1 MPRLTRL
8 GKTLPLLALL
18 LAGPAWGE
26 DALRFDLTVGQH
38 QNLFLRDGPVS
49 AHLVAGAGRIVVAF
63 PAGNAGIGIWTDN
76 KAAITAGPLSPVTI
90 QDARGRP
97 LHGIET
103 TVEIAAQ
110 SLTLRQTILSG
121 IRTLRDYQHSS
132 TRQPLVETAPVI
144 AGGDVRWQRDRLD
157 GAPGLMLALSLR
169 NGTATAN
176 PDGTVTLTTT
186 DPALRLTLT
195 AASGEPPLTPI
206 ALSDLLNDEAA
217 PDPKARQVLDFLSY
231 REKLM
236 AGSWAYNTYFGR
248 DTLMS
253 LRLLMPVLQPAA
265 IEAGLGA
272 VLERLSPDGDVAHE
286 EDVGEFAVLRHRL
299 EQSRDSADPIFDYK
313 MVDDDLMPAPILAD
327 FLTSIPAR
335 DAQLFLARRTP
346 AGDAYGTLLA
356 RNLSFVLA
364 RTAAFAA
371 DPVAT
376 NLIPLP
382 AGQKVGDWRDSQEG
396 LAGGRYSYSVNAV
409 LAPAVLAAITR
420 LHKSGLLNPYARDLS
435 RAETLA
441 KVWTDKAP
449 ALFAVTVPAAEAQA
463 AATRFAAELGLPA
476 TTLPP
481 GPLWF
486 DALALDD
493 AGRPLPVMH
502 SDTGFALLFRDL
514 SPDALDRAVTPLLHR
529 LPAGLMTDAGM
540 VVANAAW
547 APAPIRAEFG
557 PGYYHGA
564 VIWSWQQALMAA
576 GLERQLA
583 RTDLPAATRTRL
595 RAAQRALWDAIRAV
609 PADQRTSELWSW
621 AYQDGRFTY
630 RPFGQG
636 GGDQTESN
644 AAQLWSTVYLAVKP
658 PAL

>member
-1 MPRLTRL
+1 MRRLTRL

-18 LAGPAWGE
+18 LAGPAWGQ

-49 AHLVAGAGRIVVAF
+49 AHLVAGAGRILVAF
-63 PAGNAGIGIWTDN
+63 PAGNAGIGLWTDIQ
-76 KAAITAGPLSPVTI
+76 AAITAGTLSPITI
-90 QDARGRP
+90 PDARGRP

-103 TVEIAAQ
+103 TVTVAA
-110 SLTLRQTILSG
+110 SRLTIRHTILSS
-121 IRTLRDYQHSS
+121 IRTLRDFQHSS
-132 TRQPLVETAPVI
+132 ARQPLVDTAPTLDGSSVL
-144 AGGDVRWQRDRLD
+144 WQRDRLD
-157 GAPGLMLALSLR
+157 GAPGFLLSITPL

-176 PDGTVTLTTT
+176 PDGTITLTTP
-186 DPALRLTLT
+186 DPVLRLTLT
-195 AASGEPPLTPI
+195 AVSGEVPLTPI
-206 ALSDLLNDEAA
+206 ALSDLLTDEAA
-217 PDPKARQVLDFLSY
+217 PDQKARQVLDFLSY

-253 LRLLMPVLQPAA
+253 LRLLMPVLKPAA

-272 VLERLSPDGDVAHE
+272 VLERLSPTGDIAHE
-286 EDVGEFAVLRHRL
+286 EDVGEFAILRHRL
-299 EQSRDSADPIFDYK
+299 EQGSSSADPLFDYK
-313 MVDDDLMPAPILAD
+313 MVDDDLMLAPILAD
-327 FLTSIPAR
+327 YFSRIPAR
-335 DAQLFLARRTP
+335 DAQLFLARRTQSGE
-346 AGDAYGTLLA
+346 AFGTLLA

-364 RTAAFAA
+364 RAQAFAA

-382 AGQKVGDWRDSQEG
+382 AGHKVGDWRDSQEG
-396 LAGGRYSYSVNAV
+396 LAGGCYSYSVNAV
-409 LAPAVLAAITR
+409 LAPAALNAITQ
-420 LHKSGLLNPYARDLS
+420 LDKSGLLYPYSRDLS
-435 RAETLA
+435 RAAPLA

-449 ALFAVTVPAAEAQA
+449 ALFAVTIQADEAQA
-463 AATRFAAELGLPA
+463 ATTRFAAELGIQTAPLPA
-476 TTLPP
+476 
-481 GPLWF
+481 GPVRF

-493 AGRPLPVMH
+493 AGTPLPVMH
-502 SDTGFALLFRDL
+502 SDTGFALLFL
-514 SPDALDRAVTPLLHR
+514 NPDAATLDRAITPLLHR

-547 APAPIRAEFG
+547 ATAPVRAEFG
-557 PGYYHGA
+557 PGSYHGA

-595 RAAQRALWDAIRAV
+595 HAAQRALWQAIRAM

-621 AYQDGRFTY
+621 TYRDGRFTV

-644 AAQLWSTVYLAVKP
+644 AAQLWSTVYLAIKP

>member
-63 PAGNAGIGIWTDN
+63 PAGNAGIGLWTDT

-90 QDARGRP
+90 PDAQGRP

-110 SLTLRQTILSG
+110 SLTLRQTILSSV
-121 IRTLRDYQHSS
+121 RVLRDFQHSS
-132 TRQPLVETAPVI
+132 TRQPLVDTTPTLDDTTI
-144 AGGDVRWQRDRLD
+144 SWRRDRLD
-157 GAPGLMLALSLR
+157 GAPGFLLTVTPL
-169 NGTATAN
+169 NGTAIAN
-176 PDGTVTLTTT
+176 PDGTVTFSTAA
-186 DPALRLTLT
+186 PALRLTLT
-195 AASGEPPLTPI
+195 AASGETPLTPI
-206 ALSDLLNDEAA
+206 ALSDLLTDRAA
-217 PDPKARQVLDFLSY
+217 PDTKARQVLDFLSY

-253 LRLLMPVLQPAA
+253 LRLLMPVLKPAA

-272 VLERLSPDGDVAHE
+272 VLERLSPIGDVAHE

-299 EQSRDSADPIFDYK
+299 EQGSSSAAPLFDYK
-313 MVDDDLMPAPILAD
+313 MVDDDLMLAPILAEY
-327 FLTSIPAR
+327 LGRIPAR

-346 AGDAYGTLLA
+346 SGDAYGTLLA

-364 RTAAFAA
+364 RAQAFASNL
-371 DPVAT
+371 VAS

-409 LAPAVLAAITR
+409 LAPAALNAIAR
-420 LHKSGLLNPYARDLS
+420 LHTSGLLYPYARDLS
-435 RAETLA
+435 RAELLA
-441 KVWTDKAP
+441 KVWADKAP
-449 ALFAVTVPAAEAQA
+449 DLFTVTISATEAQTA
-463 AATRFAAELGLPA
+463 AARFAAELGIPVAALPA
-476 TTLPP
+476 
-481 GPLWF
+481 GPLSF

-493 AGRPLPVMH
+493 AGTPLPVMH
-502 SDTGFALLFRDL
+502 SDTGFALLFL
-514 SPDALDRAVTPLLHR
+514 TPDAATLDRAITPLLHR
-529 LPAGLMTDAGM
+529 LPAGLMSDAGM

-583 RTDLPAATRTRL
+583 RTDLPAATRARL
-595 RAAQRALWDAIRAV
+595 RSAQRALWQAIRAV

-621 AYQDGRFTY
+621 AYGDGRFSY

>member
-8 GKTLPLLALL
+8 GTALPLLALL

-63 PAGNAGIGIWTDN
+63 PAGNAGIGLWTDA

-90 QDARGRP
+90 PDTQGRP

-110 SLTLRQTILSG
+110 TLTIRHTILSS
-121 IRTLRDYQHSS
+121 IRILRDFQHSA
-132 TRQPLVETAPVI
+132 TRQPLVDTTPTLK
-144 AGGDVRWQRDRLD
+144 GGTILWQRDRLD
-157 GAPGLMLALSLR
+157 GTPGFLLSITPL
-169 NGTATAN
+169 NGTATTN
-176 PDGTVTLTTT
+176 PDGTITLTSP

-195 AASGEPPLTPI
+195 AASGETPLTPI
-206 ALSDLLNDEAA
+206 ALSDLLTDAAA
-217 PDPKARQVLDFLSY
+217 PDQKARQVLDFLSY

-253 LRLLMPVLQPAA
+253 LRLLMPVLKPAA

-286 EDVGEFAVLRHRL
+286 EDVGEFALLRHRL
-299 EQSRDSADPIFDYK
+299 EQGSDSAAPIFDYK
-313 MVDDDLMPAPILAD
+313 MVDDDLMLAPILAD
-327 FLTSIPAR
+327 YFSRIPAR
-335 DAQLFLARRTP
+335 DAQLFLAKRTQS
-346 AGDAYGTLLA
+346 GEAYGTLLA

-364 RTAAFAA
+364 RAQAFAA
-371 DPVAT
+371 NPVAT

-382 AGQKVGDWRDSQEG
+382 AGHKVGDWRDSQEG

-409 LAPAVLAAITR
+409 LAPAALAAITR
-420 LHKSGLLNPYARDLS
+420 LHTSGLMAPYTSDLS
-435 RAETLA
+435 HAEAMA

-449 ALFAVTVPAAEAQA
+449 ALFAITIPADQAQA
-463 AATRFAAELGLPA
+463 ATTRFATELGIA
-476 TTLPP
+476 TAPLPP
-481 GPLWF
+481 GPLRF

-493 AGRPLPVMH
+493 EGRPLPVMH
-502 SDTGFALLFRDL
+502 SDTGFALLFL
-514 SPDALDRAVTPLLHR
+514 NPDAATLDRAITPLLHR
-529 LPAGLMTDAGM
+529 LPAGLMTDTGM

-557 PGYYHGA
+557 PFYYHGA

-576 GLERQLA
+576 GLERQLG

-595 RAAQRALWDAIRAV
+595 QSAQRALWQAIRAV

-621 AYQDGRFTY
+621 TYSDGRFSY

-658 PAL
+658 PTL

>member
-63 PAGNAGIGIWTDN
+63 PAGNAGIGLWTDT
-76 KAAITAGPLSPVTI
+76 KAAITATALSPLTI
-90 QDARGRP
+90 PDTRGRP
-97 LHGIET
+97 LHGIKT
-103 TVEIAAQ
+103 TLEIATPT
-110 SLTLRQTILSG
+110 LTLRQTILSS

-132 TRQPLVETAPVI
+132 TRQPLVKTTPTI
-144 AGGDVRWQRDRLD
+144 DGTTVRWQRDRLD
-157 GAPGLMLALSLR
+157 GAPGFLLVLTLL

-176 PDGTVTLTTT
+176 PDGTITLTTP
-186 DPALRLTLT
+186 DPALRLNLT
-195 AASGEPPLTPI
+195 AASGETPLTPI
-206 ALSDLLNDEAA
+206 ALSDVLTEKAA
-217 PDPKARQVLDFLSY
+217 PDAKARQVLDFLSY

-253 LRLLMPVLQPAA
+253 LRLLMPVLKPAA

-272 VLERLSPDGDVAHE
+272 VLERLSPTGDVAHE

-299 EQSRDSADPIFDYK
+299 ERDSDSADPIFDYK
-313 MVDDDLMPAPILAD
+313 MVDDDLMLTPILAD
-327 FLTSIPAR
+327 YLESIPAR

-346 AGDAYGTLLA
+346 SGDAYGTLLA

-364 RTAAFAA
+364 RAQAFAA

-396 LAGGRYSYSVNAV
+396 LASGRYSYSVNAV
-409 LAPAVLAAITR
+409 LAPAALNAIAR
-420 LHKSGLLNPYARDLS
+420 LHKSGLIYPYTRDLS
-435 RAETLA
+435 QSEPLA
-441 KVWTDKAP
+441 RVWADKAP
-449 ALFAVTVPAAEAQA
+449 ALFAVTIQATQAQA
-463 AATRFAAELGLPA
+463 ATTRYAAELGIPTPPLPQ
-476 TTLPP
+476 
-481 GPLWF
+481 GPLHF

-502 SDTGFALLFRDL
+502 SDTGFALLFL
-514 SPDALDRAVTPLLHR
+514 TPDAATLDRAIAPLLHR
-529 LPAGLMTDAGM
+529 LPVGLMTDAGM

-595 RAAQRALWDAIRAV
+595 QSAQRALWQAIRAV

-621 AYQDGRFTY
+621 AYGDGRFTY

>member
-1 MPRLTRL
+1 MPRLIRL
-8 GKTLPLLALL
+8 GKSLPLLALL
-18 LAGPAWGE
+18 LAGPAKGE
-26 DALRFDLTVGQH
+26 DTLRFDLTVGQH

-63 PAGNAGIGIWTDN
+63 PAGNAGIGLWTDSQ
-76 KAAITAGPLSPVTI
+76 AAMTTGPLSPLTI
-90 QDARGRP
+90 PDTQGRP

-103 TVEIAAQ
+103 TVTVAAQ
-110 SLTLRQTILSG
+110 SLTLRHTILSS
-121 IRTLRDYQHSS
+121 IRVLRDFQHSS
-132 TRQPLVETAPVI
+132 TRQPLVETTPTLNGTTI
-144 AGGDVRWQRDRLD
+144 SWQRDRLD
-157 GAPGLMLALSLR
+157 GAPGFLLTLTPL

-176 PDGTVTLTTT
+176 PDGTVTLSAAA
-186 DPALRLTLT
+186 PALRLKLT
-195 AASGEPPLTPI
+195 AASGETPLTPI
-206 ALSDLLNDEAA
+206 ALSDLLTDKAA
-217 PDPKARQVLDFLSY
+217 PDTKARQVLDFLSY

-253 LRLLMPVLQPAA
+253 LRLLMPVLKPAA

-272 VLERLSPDGDVAHE
+272 VLERLSPTGDVAHE

-299 EQSRDSADPIFDYK
+299 ERDSDSADPIFDYK
-313 MVDDDLMPAPILAD
+313 MVDDDLMLAPILAD
-327 FLTSIPAR
+327 YLESIPAR
-335 DAQLFLARRTP
+335 EAQLFLARRTP
-346 AGDAYGTLLA
+346 SGDAYGTLLA

-364 RTAAFAA
+364 RAQAFAA

-409 LAPAVLAAITR
+409 LAPAALTAITR
-420 LHKSGLLNPYARDLS
+420 LHKSGLLYPYTRDLT
-435 RAETLA
+435 RADALA
-441 KVWTDKAP
+441 TVWTDKAP
-449 ALFAVTVPAAEAQA
+449 ALFAVTIPADQAQA
-463 AATRFAAELGLPA
+463 ATTRFAAELGIDAAP
-476 TTLPP
+476 LPP
-481 GPLWF
+481 GPFSF
-486 DALALDD
+486 DALSLD
-493 AGRPLPVMH
+493 ASGKPLPVMH
-502 SDTGFALLFRDL
+502 SDTGFALLFL
-514 SPDALDRAVTPLLHR
+514 SPDAATLDRAIAPLLHR

-557 PGYYHGA
+557 PFYYHGA

-583 RTDLPAATRTRL
+583 RIDLPAATRTRL
-595 RAAQRALWDAIRAV
+595 QSAQRALWQAIRAV

-621 AYQDGRFTY
+621 AYGDDRFTY

>member
-1 MPRLTRL
+1 MHRLTRL

-63 PAGNAGIGIWTDN
+63 PAGNAGIGLWTDSQ
-76 KAAITAGPLSPVTI
+76 AAITAGPLSPITI
-90 QDARGRP
+90 PDIRGRP
-97 LHGIET
+97 LHGVET

-110 SLTLRQTILSG
+110 SLTIRKTILSS
-121 IRTLRDYQHSS
+121 IRVLRDFQHSS
-132 TRQPLVETAPVI
+132 TAQPLVDTAPTLN
-144 AGGDVRWQRDRLD
+144 GTTVRWRRDRLD
-157 GAPGLMLALSLR
+157 GAPGFLLTLTPL

-176 PDGTVTLTTT
+176 PDGSVTLSTPA
-186 DPALRLTLT
+186 PALRLTLT
-195 AASGEPPLTPI
+195 AASGEAPLTPI
-206 ALSDLLNDEAA
+206 ALSDLLTDRAA
-217 PDPKARQVLDFLSY
+217 PDQKARQVLDFLSY

-272 VLERLSPDGDVAHE
+272 VLERLSPSGDVAHE
-286 EDVGEFAVLRHRL
+286 EDVGEFAILRHRL
-299 EQSRDSADPIFDYK
+299 EQGNSSADPLFDYK
-313 MVDDDLMPAPILAD
+313 MVDDDLMLAPILAD
-327 FLTSIPAR
+327 YLSSIPAR
-335 DAQLFLARRTP
+335 DAQLFLAKRTHS
-346 AGDAYGTLLA
+346 GEAYGTLLA

-364 RTAAFAA
+364 RTQAFAA

-409 LAPAVLAAITR
+409 LAPAALAAITR
-420 LHKSGLLNPYARDLS
+420 LHTSGLMAPYTRDLS
-435 RAETLA
+435 RAEALA
-441 KVWTDKAP
+441 KVWAGKTS
-449 ALFAVTVPAAEAQA
+449 ALFAVTIPADQAQA
-463 AATRFAAELGLPA
+463 ATARFATELGIDAAP
-476 TTLPP
+476 LPP
-481 GPLWF
+481 GPFSF

-493 AGRPLPVMH
+493 EGRPLPVMH
-502 SDTGFALLFRDL
+502 SDTGFALLFL
-514 SPDALDRAVTPLLHR
+514 TPDAATLDRAIAPLLHR
-529 LPAGLMTDAGM
+529 LPAGLMSDAGM

-595 RAAQRALWDAIRAV
+595 QSAQRALWQAIRAV

-621 AYQDGRFTY
+621 AYKNGRFSY
-630 RPFGQG
+630 RQIGRASCR
-636 GGDQTESN
+636 ER
-644 AAQLWSTVYLAVKP
+644 V
-658 PAL
+658 

>member
-18 LAGPAWGE
+18 LAGPAKGD

-49 AHLVAGAGRIVVAF
+49 AHVVAGAGRIVVAF
-63 PAGNAGIGIWTDN
+63 PAGNAGIGLWSDA
-76 KAAITAGPLSPVTI
+76 KASITAGPLSPITI
-90 QDARGRP
+90 PDAKGRP
-97 LHGIET
+97 LYGVET
-103 TVEIAAQ
+103 TVTVAA
-110 SLTLRQTILSG
+110 SRLTIRHAILSS
-121 IRTLRDYQHSS
+121 IRVLRDFQHSS
-132 TRQPLVETAPVI
+132 AHQPLLDTKPTLDGSI
-144 AGGDVRWQRDRLD
+144 VRWQRDRLD
-157 GAPGLMLALSLR
+157 SAPGFLLTLTLL
-169 NGTATAN
+169 NGSATAN
-176 PDGTVTLTTT
+176 PDGTIALSTPDT
-186 DPALRLTLT
+186 ALRLKLT
-195 AASGEPPLTPI
+195 AASGEAPLTPI
-206 ALSDLLNDEAA
+206 ALSDLLTDRAA
-217 PDPKARQVLDFLSY
+217 PDQKARQVLDFLSY

-272 VLERLSPDGDVAHE
+272 VLERLSPTGDVAHE
-286 EDVGEFAVLRHRL
+286 EDVGEFAILRHRL
-299 EQSRDSADPIFDYK
+299 EQGSSSADPIFDYK
-313 MVDDDLMPAPILAD
+313 MVDDDLMLAPILD
-327 FLTSIPAR
+327 DYLSSIPAR

-346 AGDAYGTLLA
+346 SGDAYGTLLA

-409 LAPAVLAAITR
+409 LAPAALAAITR
-420 LHKSGLLNPYARDLS
+420 LHKSGLLYPYSRDLS
-435 RAETLA
+435 RAVPLA
-441 KVWTDKAP
+441 KAWTDKAP
-449 ALFAVTVPAAEAQA
+449 ALFAITIPADQAQA
-463 AATRFAAELGLPA
+463 ATARFAAELGIPTA
-476 TTLPP
+476 PLPP
-481 GPLWF
+481 GPFSF
-486 DALALDD
+486 DALSLD
-493 AGRPLPVMH
+493 ASGNPLPIMH
-502 SDTGFALLFRDL
+502 SDTGFALLFL
-514 SPDALDRAVTPLLHR
+514 NPDAATLDRAVTPLLHR

-583 RTDLPAATRTRL
+583 RSDLPAPTRVRL
-595 RAAQRALWDAIRAV
+595 QSAQRSLWKAIRAV

-621 AYQDGRFTY
+621 AYGDGRFSY

>member
-18 LAGPAWGE
+18 LAGPALGE

-38 QNLFLRDGPVS
+38 QNLFLRKGPVS

-63 PAGNAGIGIWTDN
+63 PAGNAGIGLWTDA
-76 KAAITAGPLSPVTI
+76 KAAITATALSPLTI
-90 QDARGRP
+90 PDAQGRP

-103 TVEIAAQ
+103 TLDIATQ
-110 SLTLRQTILSG
+110 KLTLRQTILSS
-121 IRTLRDYQHSS
+121 IRILRDYQHSL
-132 TRQPLVETAPVI
+132 TRQPLVETAPTI
-144 AGGDVRWQRDRLD
+144 DGTTIRWRRDRMD
-157 GAPGLMLALSLR
+157 GAPGFLLTVTPL

-176 PDGTVTLTTT
+176 PDGTITLTTP

-195 AASGEPPLTPI
+195 AASGETPLTPI
-206 ALSDLLNDEAA
+206 ALSDLLTDRAA
-217 PDPKARQVLDFLSY
+217 PDTKARQVLDFLSY

-253 LRLLMPVLQPAA
+253 LRLLMPVLKPAA

-272 VLERLSPDGDVAHE
+272 VLERLSPTGDVAHE
-286 EDVGEFAVLRHRL
+286 EDVGEFAVLRYRL
-299 EQSRDSADPIFDYK
+299 EQGSDSADPIFDYK
-313 MVDDDLMPAPILAD
+313 MVDDDLMLAPILAD
-327 FLTSIPAR
+327 YLESIPAR

-346 AGDAYGTLLA
+346 LGDAYGTLLA

-364 RTAAFAA
+364 RAQAFAA

-409 LAPAVLAAITR
+409 LAPAALNAIAR
-420 LHKSGLLNPYARDLS
+420 LHNSGLIYPYARDLS
-435 RAETLA
+435 RAEPLA
-441 KVWTDKAP
+441 KAWADKAP
-449 ALFAVTVPAAEAQA
+449 ALFAVTIQATEAQA
-463 AATRFAAELGLPA
+463 ATTRFAAELGIPTAPLPS
-476 TTLPP
+476 
-481 GPLWF
+481 GPLSF

-493 AGRPLPVMH
+493 EGHPLPVMH
-502 SDTGFALLFRDL
+502 SDTGFALLFL
-514 SPDALDRAVTPLLHR
+514 TPDAATLDRAIAPLLHR

-583 RTDLPAATRTRL
+583 RTDLPATTRTRL
-595 RAAQRALWDAIRAV
+595 QSAQRTLWQAIRAV

-621 AYQDGRFTY
+621 AYGNGRFTY

>member
-8 GKTLPLLALL
+8 GTALPLLALL

-63 PAGNAGIGIWTDN
+63 PAGNAGIGLWTDA
-76 KAAITAGPLSPVTI
+76 KAAITAGPLSPLTI
-90 QDARGRP
+90 PDAGGRP
-97 LHGIET
+97 LHGIKT
-103 TVEIAAQ
+103 TLEIATQ
-110 SLTLRQTILSG
+110 TLNIRQTILSS

-132 TRQPLVETAPVI
+132 TRQPLVETAPTI
-144 AGGDVRWQRDRLD
+144 DGTTVRWQRDRLD
-157 GAPGLMLALSLR
+157 GAPGLMLALTLL

-176 PDGTVTLTTT
+176 PDGTVTLTTS
-186 DPALRLTLT
+186 DPALRLNLT
-195 AASGEPPLTPI
+195 AASGETPLTPI
-206 ALSDLLNDEAA
+206 ALSDLLTDKAA
-217 PDPKARQVLDFLSY
+217 PDAKARQVLDFLSY

-253 LRLLMPVLQPAA
+253 LRLLMPVLKPAA

-272 VLERLSPDGDVAHE
+272 VLERLSPTGDVAHE

-299 EQSRDSADPIFDYK
+299 EQGSSSADPIFDYK
-313 MVDDDLMPAPILAD
+313 MVDDDLMLAPILAD
-327 FLTSIPAR
+327 YLGRIPAR
-335 DAQLFLARRTP
+335 EAQLFLARRTP
-346 AGDAYGTLLA
+346 SGDAYGTLLA
-356 RNLSFVLA
+356 RNLSFVLS

-371 DPVAT
+371 NPLAS

-382 AGQKVGDWRDSQEG
+382 AGHKVGDWRDSQEG

-409 LAPAVLAAITR
+409 LAPAALNAIAR
-420 LHKSGLLNPYARDLS
+420 LHKSGLIYPYTRDLS
-435 RAETLA
+435 HAEPMER
-441 KVWTDKAP
+441 VWADKAP
-449 ALFAVTVPAAEAQA
+449 ALFAVTIPATQAQA
-463 AATRFAAELGLPA
+463 AATRFATELGIQTAPLPQ
-476 TTLPP
+476 
-481 GPLWF
+481 GPLHF

-493 AGRPLPVMH
+493 TGTPLPVMH
-502 SDTGFALLFRDL
+502 SDTGFALLFL
-514 SPDALDRAVTPLLHR
+514 TPDAATLDRAIAPLLHR

-547 APAPIRAEFG
+547 APASIRAEFG

-564 VIWSWQQALMAA
+564 VIWSWQQALMAG

-583 RTDLPAATRTRL
+583 RADLPTATRTRL
-595 RAAQRALWDAIRAV
+595 QSAQRALWQAIRAV

-621 AYQDGRFTY
+621 AYGDGRFTY

>member
-1 MPRLTRL
+1 MRRLTRL
-8 GKTLPLLALL
+8 GTTLPLLALL

-63 PAGNAGIGIWTDN
+63 PAGNAGIGLWTDS
-76 KAAITAGPLSPVTI
+76 KAAITAAPLSPLTI
-90 QDARGRP
+90 ADAQGRP

-103 TVEIAAQ
+103 TLEIATQ
-110 SLTLRQTILSG
+110 TLTLRQAILSS
-121 IRTLRDYQHSS
+121 IRILREFQHSG
-132 TRQPLVETAPVI
+132 TRQPLVETTPTI
-144 AGGDVRWQRDRLD
+144 NGTTILWQRDRLD
-157 GAPGLMLALSLR
+157 GAPGLMLTLTSL
-169 NGTATAN
+169 NGTATAK
-176 PDGTVTLTTT
+176 PDGTITLSTP
-186 DPALRLTLT
+186 DPALRLKLT
-195 AASGEPPLTPI
+195 ATSGETPLTPI
-206 ALSDLLNDEAA
+206 ALSDLLTETAT

-272 VLERLSPDGDVAHE
+272 VLERLSPSGDVAHE

-299 EQSRDSADPIFDYK
+299 EQGSDSADPIFDYK
-313 MVDDDLMPAPILAD
+313 MVDDDLMLAPILAD
-327 FLTSIPAR
+327 YFSRIPAR

-346 AGDAYGTLLA
+346 SGDAYGTLLA
-356 RNLSFVLA
+356 RNLSFVLSRA
-364 RTAAFAA
+364 QAFAA

-409 LAPAVLAAITR
+409 LAPAALNAITR
-420 LHKSGLLNPYARDLS
+420 LHKSGLLYPYARDLS

-449 ALFAVTVPAAEAQA
+449 ALFAVTIPAEQAQA
-463 AATRFAAELGLPA
+463 AAARFATELGI
-476 TTLPP
+476 TTAPLPP
-481 GPLWF
+481 GPLRF
-486 DALALDD
+486 DALSLDD
-493 AGRPLPVMH
+493 AGTPLPVMH
-502 SDTGFALLFRDL
+502 SDTGFALLFL
-514 SPDALDRAVTPLLHR
+514 NPDAAKLDRAIAPLLHR

-547 APAPIRAEFG
+547 ASAAIRAEFG

-583 RTDLPAATRTRL
+583 RNDLPAATRTRL
-595 RAAQRALWDAIRAV
+595 HAAQRGLWQAIRAV

-621 AYQDGRFTY
+621 AYRDGRFSY